1 MTISY
6 TTYKKF
12 REVCMDLS
20 LICFAIILCN
30 YNVDNDDEAIIR
42 CTIAIFMLM
51 LSLPNFIA
59 ILLSL
64 IMQYTDESIADNE

>member
-12 REVCMDLS
+12 REISMDLA
-20 LICFAIILCN
+20 LISFAIILCN
-30 YNVDNDDEAIIR
+30 YNVNNDDEAIIR

-64 IMQYTDESIADNE
+64 IMQYTDESIADEE

>member
-12 REVCMDLS
+12 REISMDLA
-20 LICFAIILCN
+20 LISFAFILCN
-30 YNVDNDDEAIIR
+30 YNVSNDDEAIIR

-59 ILLSL
+59 ILLSF
-64 IMQYTDESIADNE
+64 IMQYTDESIADEE